1 MSSPRPLRVPASW
14 VRGAIGVMV
23 LFLALELLTR
33 AELVTPEYLPPAS
46 EILVETMS
54 LFGRSVFWN
63 ALWATMKACLIGLG
77 LATLLAVPLGLV
89 LGLSKWAHKAAIT
102 IVELLRPIP
111 SVALIPLAILV
122 YGRGTEMRV
131 SLVLYACTWPI
142 LFNTIYGMHN
152 VDTIGADTARVFG
165 MGRVKTVLRV
175 YLPAASPFIFTG
187 VRIAASVA
195 LILAVSTEIV
205 AGGANGLG
213 IELQLARELGDLKL
227 SYAFTIVTGLVGL
240 AMHFCFVAIERRK
253 FAWVTG
259 HTVGPRTLRAAETV
273 RAEMQ

>member
-1 MSSPRPLRVPASW
+1 M
-14 VRGAIGVMV
+14 MV
-23 LFLALELLTR
+23 LFVALELLTR

-54 LFGRSVFWN
+54 LFGRSVFWT
-63 ALWATMKACLIGLG
+63 ALWATMQACLIGLG
-77 LATLLAVPLGLV
+77 LATLVAVPIGIV
-89 LGLSKWAHKAAIT
+89 LGLSKWAHKVVIT

-131 SLVLYACTWPI
+131 ALVLYATVWPI

-175 YLPAASPFIFTG
+175 HLRAASPFIFTG

-240 AMHFCFVAIERRK
+240 AMHFCFAAIERRK

-259 HTVGPRTLRAAETV
+259 NTAGLRAQRIAGAV
-273 RAEMQ
+273 QAGMQ

>member
-1 MSSPRPLRVPASW
+1 
-14 VRGAIGVMV
+14 MV
-23 LFLALELLTR
+23 LFVALELLTR
-33 AELVTPEYLPPAS
+33 AELVTPAYLPPAS
-46 EILVETMS
+46 EIVGETVL
-54 LFGRSVFWN
+54 LFGRRAFWT
-63 ALWATMKACLIGLG
+63 AFWATIQACLIGLG
-77 LATLLAVPLGLV
+77 IATLVAVPLGLV

-122 YGRGTEMRV
+122 WGRGTETRV
-131 SLVLYACTWPI
+131 ALIVYACLWPI
-142 LFNTIYGMHN
+142 LFNTIYGTHH
-152 VDTIGADTARVFG
+152 VDAIGADTARVFG
-165 MGRVKTVLRV
+165 MGRTKTVLRV

-195 LILAVSTEIV
+195 LILAVSVEIV

-240 AMHFCFVAIERRK
+240 AMHFVFEAIERRR
-253 FAWVTG
+253 FAWTTQA
-259 HTVGPRTLRAAETV
+259 HTP
-273 RAEMQ
+273 

>member
-1 MSSPRPLRVPASW
+1 
-14 VRGAIGVMV
+14 MV
-23 LFLALELLTR
+23 LFVALELLTR
-33 AELVTPEYLPPAS
+33 AELVTPAYLPPAS
-46 EILVETMS
+46 EILGETVS
-54 LFGRSVFWN
+54 LLGRSAFWT
-63 ALWATMKACLIGLG
+63 AFWATMQACFIGLG
-77 LATLLAVPLGLV
+77 IATLVAVPLGLA

-122 YGRGTEMRV
+122 WGRGTEMRV
-131 SLVLYACTWPI
+131 ALIVYACLWPI
-142 LFNTIYGMHN
+142 LFNTIYGTHH

-165 MGRVKTVLRV
+165 MGRTKTVLRV

-195 LILAVSTEIV
+195 LILAVSVEIV

-240 AMHFCFVAIERRK
+240 AMHFVFEAIERRR
-253 FAWVTG
+253 FAWT
-259 HTVGPRTLRAAETV
+259 TQAQTP
-273 RAEMQ
+273 